1 MRDVRADR
9 WADPSLSVL
18 LAVQVLTLFVA
29 IPLGANH
36 PSSRL
41 LLDFCHLVFAAIC
54 VGVLAR
60 HRAVQIALLAGLV
73 LLAVGPLAGDAFA
86 ARFGFSPQAFH
97 EAIAINAFAFN
108 ALVTVLVARQ
118 VFSGGRVTVHHIQGA
133 VLLYLNVA
141 SLFVIAYNLLETHFV
156 GAVVPA
162 TGGLLS
168 NVHGAR
174 MAALTYF
181 SLTTITTTGFGDLEP
196 VHPIARSLANLES
209 VFGQLFPATL
219 LARLVGLHIVHGKR
233 DES

>member
-1 MRDVRADR
+1 MRDLRDGR

-29 IPLGANH
+29 IPLGAHH
-36 PSSRL
+36 PSSHL

-54 VGVLAR
+54 VGILTR
-60 HRAVQIALLAGLV
+60 HRAMQIALLAGLV
-73 LLAVGPLAGDAFA
+73 LLAAGPVAGDELAG
-86 ARFGFSPQAFH
+86 RFGISSQAMH
-97 EAIAINAFAFN
+97 ETIALNAFAFN
-108 ALVTVLVARQ
+108 VLVTVLVARQ
-118 VFSGGRVTVHHIQGA
+118 VFGTGRVTVHHIQGA

-141 SLFVIAYNLLETHFV
+141 SLFMIAYNLLETHYV
-156 GAVVPA
+156 GAIVPA
-162 TGGLLS
+162 TGGVLS
-168 NVHGAR
+168 DVRGAR

-219 LARLVGLHIVHGKR
+219 LARLVGLHLVHGQR
-233 DES
+233 GES